1 MAGSL
6 KERELSVKI
15 YNKLQALGCPSVE
28 GLFLREADG
37 MKELLCTPSMHR
49 LDILQWICTS
59 ICPPMKKHFSGLK
72 GPQPDS
78 QIKGELQTGPNKP
91 VWGGALTVLVCW
103 LVTGVTGLVYWFQ
116 GVSSPQRQLALLEQ
130 LVDVIP
136 RDESEAGEP
145 LSEQVCRNEALL
157 KELFSSPHLQTML
170 HPTCNPWPV
179 EIRELLSRREAAG
192 QSSNTASKKSRNL
205 PSKQREDSLKEVTE
219 SLQKTNT
226 ALEEIHKECVF
237 LHSDPQS
244 SGRSSTHLSPPALR
258 LAIVDLSQLMTAF
271 SQLYDSD
278 FREYCNRA
286 APQLRESA
294 EAFNTAHSLLAA
306 CTKELQALNQLS
318 VTSLAL
324 TSTVEGQQQH
334 RRFWSRGHM
343 QSLPA
348 KIEELKKRYKDFLCI
363 YQRSR
368 ERMREESAGEKR
380 DYRRE

>member
-15 YNKLQALGCPSVE
+15 YKKLQALGCPSVE

-78 QIKGELQTGPNKP
+78 QIKELVQFCHEMLLCRQDDFDLIK
-91 VWGGALTVLVCW
+91 
-103 LVTGVTGLVYWFQ
+103 

-205 PSKQREDSLKEVTE
+205 PSKQREDFLKEVTE

-226 ALEEIHKECVF
+226 TLEEIHKECVF

-244 SGRSSTHLSPPALR
+244 SGSNSTPLSPPALR
-258 LAIVDLSQLMTAF
+258 LALVDLSQLMTAF
-271 SQLYDSD
+271 SQLYNSD

-294 EAFNTAHSLLAA
+294 EAFSTAHRLLAA

-318 VTSLAL
+318 LTSLAL

-348 KIEELKKRYKDFLCI
+348 KIEELKRRYKDFLCI

>member
-15 YNKLQALGCPSVE
+15 YKKLQALGCPSVE
-28 GLFLREADG
+28 GLFLREADD
-37 MKELLCTPSMHR
+37 MKELLCTPSIHR

-59 ICPPMKKHFSGLK
+59 ICPPMTKHFSGLK
-72 GPQPDS
+72 GPQPDT
-78 QIKGELQTGPNKP
+78 QIKELVQFCHEMLLCRQDDFDLIKGI
-91 VWGGALTVLVCW
+91 
-103 LVTGVTGLVYWFQ
+103 
-116 GVSSPQRQLALLEQ
+116 SSPQRQLALLEQ

-136 RDESEAGEP
+136 RDEREAGEP
-145 LSEQVCRNEALL
+145 LIEQVCRNEALL

-170 HPTCNPWPV
+170 QPTCHPWPV
-179 EIRELLSRREAAG
+179 EIRELLSRRGAAG
-192 QSSNTASKKSRNL
+192 HGSNTASKKSRNL

-244 SGRSSTHLSPPALR
+244 SGSSSTPLSSPALR

-278 FREYCNRA
+278 FREYCKRA
-286 APQLRESA
+286 APQLNESA
-294 EAFNTAHSLLAA
+294 QAFSTAHSLLAA

-318 VTSLAL
+318 LTSLAL
-324 TSTVEGQQQH
+324 TSTVEGQQQCKQ
-334 RRFWSRGHM
+334 FWSRGHM
-343 QSLPA
+343 HSLPA
-348 KIEELKKRYKDFLCI
+348 KIDELKRRYKDFLCI

-368 ERMREESAGEKR
+368 EHVREESAGEKMLQEGVMGR
-380 DYRRE
+380 GECAGGSP

>member
-59 ICPPMKKHFSGLK
+59 ICPPMKKRFSELK

-78 QIKGELQTGPNKP
+78 QIKELVQFCHEMLLCRQDDFDLIK
-91 VWGGALTVLVCW
+91 
-103 LVTGVTGLVYWFQ
+103 

-130 LVDVIP
+130 LVDVLP

-226 ALEEIHKECVF
+226 ALEEIHKE
-237 LHSDPQS
+237 
-244 SGRSSTHLSPPALR
+244 
-258 LAIVDLSQLMTAF
+258 
-271 SQLYDSD
+271 
-278 FREYCNRA
+278 
-286 APQLRESA
+286 
-294 EAFNTAHSLLAA
+294 
-306 CTKELQALNQLS
+306 ELQALNQLS

-324 TSTVEGQQQH
+324 TSTVEGQQQC

-348 KIEELKKRYKDFLCI
+348 KIEELKRRYKDFLCI

>member
-1 MAGSL
+1 
-6 KERELSVKI
+6 
-15 YNKLQALGCPSVE
+15 
-28 GLFLREADG
+28 
-37 MKELLCTPSMHR
+37 
-49 LDILQWICTS
+49 
-59 ICPPMKKHFSGLK
+59 
-72 GPQPDS
+72 
-78 QIKGELQTGPNKP
+78 
-91 VWGGALTVLVCW
+91 
-103 LVTGVTGLVYWFQ
+103 
-116 GVSSPQRQLALLEQ
+116 
-130 LVDVIP
+130 
-136 RDESEAGEP
+136 
-145 LSEQVCRNEALL
+145 
-157 KELFSSPHLQTML
+157 ML

-192 QSSNTASKKSRNL
+192 QSNNTASKKSRNL
-205 PSKQREDSLKEVTE
+205 PSKQREDSLKEV
-219 SLQKTNT
+219 
-226 ALEEIHKECVF
+226 IHKECVF

-244 SGRSSTHLSPPALR
+244 SGSSSTHLSPPALR

-286 APQLRESA
+286 APQLRER
-294 EAFNTAHSLLAA
+294 E
-306 CTKELQALNQLS
+306 CQALNQLS

-324 TSTVEGQQQH
+324 TSTVEGQQQC

-348 KIEELKKRYKDFLCI
+348 KIEELKRRYKDFLCI

>member
-28 GLFLREADG
+28 GLFLREAGG

-59 ICPPMKKHFSGLK
+59 ICPPMKKHFSELK

-78 QIKGELQTGPNKP
+78 QIKELVQFCHEMLLCRQDDFDLIK
-91 VWGGALTVLVCW
+91 
-103 LVTGVTGLVYWFQ
+103 

-130 LVDVIP
+130 LVDVLP
-136 RDESEAGEP
+136 RDESEAG
-145 LSEQVCRNEALL
+145 
-157 KELFSSPHLQTML
+157 
-170 HPTCNPWPV
+170 
-179 EIRELLSRREAAG
+179 
-192 QSSNTASKKSRNL
+192 SRNL

-244 SGRSSTHLSPPALR
+244 SGRSTTHLSPPALR

-294 EAFNTAHSLLAA
+294 EAFSTAHSLLAA

-324 TSTVEGQQQH
+324 TSTVEGQQQC

-348 KIEELKKRYKDFLCI
+348 KIEELKRRYKDFLCI

>member
-15 YNKLQALGCPSVE
+15 YKKLQALGCPSVE
-28 GLFLREADG
+28 GLFLREAGG

-59 ICPPMKKHFSGLK
+59 ICPPMKKHFSELK

-78 QIKGELQTGPNKP
+78 QIKELVQFCHEMLLCRQDDFDLIK
-91 VWGGALTVLVCW
+91 
-103 LVTGVTGLVYWFQ
+103 

-136 RDESEAGEP
+136 RDESEAREP
-145 LSEQVCRNEALL
+145 LGEQVCRNEALL

-192 QSSNTASKKSRNL
+192 QSSNTAPKKSRNL

-226 ALEEIHKECVF
+226 VLEEIHKECVF
-237 LHSDPQS
+237 LHLDPQS
-244 SGRSSTHLSPPALR
+244 SGSSSTHLSPPALR

-294 EAFNTAHSLLAA
+294 EAFITAHSLLAA

-318 VTSLAL
+318 LTSLAL
-324 TSTVEGQQQH
+324 TSTVEGQQQC

-348 KIEELKKRYKDFLCI
+348 KIEELKRRYKDFLCI